1 MRTDKLCLNTKQ
13 RTMPNKSI
21 IVIGSCNMDLV
32 ASAPRI
38 PEIGETLTGCDFFM
52 IPGGKGANQAVSAA
66 KLGADVVFVA
76 KLGRDIYGSKL
87 LENLNSEGVNTA
99 YVEQIEG
106 VSSGVALISID
117 ESGRNSII
125 VVPGANHS
133 LSVEDVIKAENKIA
147 SSAVVVCQLEIKMD
161 VVLQAA
167 KSAKKYGIP
176 FILDPAP
183 AVPLSDELLKM
194 ADVIKP
200 NELEAAAL
208 TGVRVRDKNSAAEA
222 ADVLLGRGPN
232 TVIITLGEKGVLLA
246 EADGKEFIE
255 SRKVNAVD
263 STAAGDAFTGAL
275 AYAVSEALS
284 MREAAVFAK
293 DVAALSVTKVGAQ
306 SSMPNLQE
314 VNNLT
319 RESVE

>member
-1 MRTDKLCLNTKQ
+1 
-13 RTMPNKSI
+13 MPNKSI
-21 IVIGSCNMDLV
+21 VVIGSCNMDLV
-32 ASAPRI
+32 AAAPRI
-38 PEIGETLTGCDFFM
+38 PEIGETLTGSRFFM
-52 IPGGKGANQAVSAA
+52 SPGGKGANQAVAAA
-66 KLGADVVFVA
+66 KLGADVAFVA
-76 KLGRDIYGSKL
+76 KLGRDIFGSKL

-106 VSSGVALISID
+106 CSSGVALISID

-125 VVPGANHS
+125 VVPGANHL

-167 KSAKKYGIP
+167 KSAKNYGVP

-183 AVPLSDELLKM
+183 AVSLSDELLKM
-194 ADVIKP
+194 VDVIKP

-222 ADVLLGRGPN
+222 ADVLLGKGPN

-246 EADGKEFIE
+246 EADGKVFIE

-275 AYAVSEALS
+275 AYAMSGSLS

-293 DVAALSVTKVGAQ
+293 EVAALSVTRVGAQ